1 MRDRLWALAVQY
13 EFRGSGRDSA
23 SLRTPWTVMIALL
36 LSSKR
41 TKLAA
46 RVLISVPDADTDTDT
61 GAEMQIQM
69 EIQIQI
75 EIQILI

>member
-1 MRDRLWALAVQY
+1 MQGERRRLCQSAHAMDGDDR
-13 EFRGSGRDSA
+13 SA
-23 SLRTPWTVMIALL
+23 III
-36 LSSKR
+36 KR